1 MLIIE
6 TLVSSI
12 RCNNNIGGIHIP
24 NTHNDTK
31 LVQYADDCSII
42 STDISDYHELIKEF
56 KIFGQVSGSKIN
68 EQKTEILKIGNP
80 ETINHSHIHQL
91 VNDKVKVLGI
101 WLGKN
106 HKNANWLQMQN
117 KVKIQLEKWR
127 DRRLSL
133 KHKVLIINTYILS
146 KVLYVAR
153 IVPPSAKHIQIINRY
168 IYTMFWGGNFEYLQ
182 RKSLIQP
189 FCNGGQQVPDIQTKI
204 NPLIQTIG
212 THNTIK
218 TLYLKYKENIIL
230 ENKTVK
236 DIYLQLLELDK
247 LTHKVE
253 LNYSYIDFKPI
264 WTTLCLVNT
273 LYISEFIYKTI
284 HVFTYWGKNE
294 NPRYLSGHL

>member
-1 MLIIE
+1 
-6 TLVSSI
+6 
-12 RCNNNIGGIHIP
+12 
-24 NTHNDTK
+24 
-31 LVQYADDCSII
+31 
-42 STDISDYHELIKEF
+42 
-56 KIFGQVSGSKIN
+56 
-68 EQKTEILKIGNP
+68 
-80 ETINHSHIHQL
+80 
-91 VNDKVKVLGI
+91 
-101 WLGKN
+101 
-106 HKNANWLQMQN
+106 
-117 KVKIQLEKWR
+117 
-127 DRRLSL
+127 
-133 KHKVLIINTYILS
+133 
-146 KVLYVAR
+146 
-153 IVPPSAKHIQIINRY
+153 
-168 IYTMFWGGNFEYLQ
+168 MFWGGNFEYLQ